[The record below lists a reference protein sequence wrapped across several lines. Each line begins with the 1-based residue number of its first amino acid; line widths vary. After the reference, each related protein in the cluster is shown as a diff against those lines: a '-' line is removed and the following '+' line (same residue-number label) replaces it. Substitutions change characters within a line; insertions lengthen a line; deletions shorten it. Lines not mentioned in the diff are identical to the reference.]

1 MKVSGS
7 DFFFFSMFGVLLFV
21 CLFNIAWSEHPK
33 EMISPTLLWLSAS
46 KMSLEAGS
54 ESGDATETKVKEQ
67 MLMLCKIADEKWF
80 NNGYKHSYKGRKT
93 HPDSHLT
100 ILIPHLKNELQ
111 FIASKLQRMLSVD
124 PGRGTTGGV
133 FPMCL
138 DNKVIR
144 EGLKDLSGEVILYLM
159 LVEEALACCS
169 LGWIYFGGLRI
180 FLPLYKWLLKIR
192 SRLQSFI
199 GIFS

>member
-1 MKVSGS
+1 
-7 DFFFFSMFGVLLFV
+7 
-21 CLFNIAWSEHPK
+21 
-33 EMISPTLLWLSAS
+33 MISPTLLRLSAS
-46 KMSLEAGS
+46 KMSLEACS
-54 ESGDATETKVKEQ
+54 ESGDAAETKVKEQ

-100 ILIPHLKNELQ
+100 ILILHLKNELQ

-144 EGLKDLSGEVILYLM
+144 EGLKDFSGEVILYLM
-159 LVEEALACCS
+159 LMEKALASCS

-199 GIFS
+199 GILS